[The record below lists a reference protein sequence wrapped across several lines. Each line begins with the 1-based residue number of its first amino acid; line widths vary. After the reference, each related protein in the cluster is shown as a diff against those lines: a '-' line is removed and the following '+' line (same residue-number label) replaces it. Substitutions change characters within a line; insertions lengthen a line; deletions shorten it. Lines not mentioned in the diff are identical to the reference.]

1 VSHDDP
7 LISNTEQRV
16 PEPDTES
23 RASLAG
29 GDQPL
34 PGRRQFL
41 RTGLAAG
48 AASVIGLPAGLADG
62 PESVPPD
69 VPSWTRRLGPGV
81 ASQPYGSP
89 SPFEQDVAR
98 RTLEWRRPRLESSV
112 SINSRASES
121 PLNGSVT
128 QGASAAP

>member
-1 VSHDDP
+1 MSHDDP
-7 LISNTEQRV
+7 LSNNNEGRA
-16 PEPDTES
+16 PEPDAEP
-23 RASLAG
+23 RASRPG
-29 GDQPL
+29 GAEPL

-48 AASVIGLPAGLADG
+48 AASVLGMPAGVADG
-62 PESVPPD
+62 SGSLPPD

-98 RTLEWRRPRLESSV
+98 RTLDK
-112 SINSRASES
+112 A
-121 PLNGSVT
+121 
-128 QGASAAP
+128 